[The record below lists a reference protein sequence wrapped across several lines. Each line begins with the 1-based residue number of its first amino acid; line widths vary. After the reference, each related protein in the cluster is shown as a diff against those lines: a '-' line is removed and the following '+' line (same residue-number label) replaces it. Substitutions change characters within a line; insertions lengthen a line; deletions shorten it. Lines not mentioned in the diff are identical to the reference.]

1 MPPLRGNPEL
11 KEEPTMDEFAGSEED
26 EDDITAG
33 RCNATKAAGGV

>member
-1 MPPLRGNPEL
+1 MPPLRGNPKL
-11 KEEPTMDEFAGSEED
+11 KEEPTMDEFAGSED